1 MSAEMRQLV
10 EAARRG
16 DSDAYTQLYQLSIEG
31 ALGRARSLV
40 RSEQD
45 ALDVVQDSYIQAFRS
60 LDRLEKPESFQP
72 WLNRIVTNRCKN
84 LLARSKALRFETS
97 LTGEDGEDWE
107 QEDENI
113 QFRPDES
120 LDYAESQRLVRE
132 IVDGLPDEQRV
143 CILLHFFQGMKLA
156 EIAQTLEVPENTV
169 KSRLHYAKGK
179 IEKQVRELE
188 RRGTKLYV
196 FPFFPFLHWAM
207 EQSTAELAASSSARL
222 LPAITASVGSAAG
235 AAAGGAATA
244 TAGTAGAAAKGGL
257 LAALNVKIVAGI
269 AAAAV
274 AVGGVA
280 VLTHQPA
287 EETAAAPSSAPA
299 VVSQVEE
306 ASSRASSEEEA
317 PLVVGEGPEGLVEA
331 INAYR
336 QQRGLPA
343 YTVNADLMA
352 LSDYSSNTGVGNQPF
367 TLTSRE
373 FMAEL
378 GYEYDHIRGSSLSGP
393 TTAAEAMDM
402 LLRSE
407 DSVLS
412 DPEGGAIGIGMAA
425 GNGQSPALWT
435 IDVAVGLRAAPSP
448 FEVPA
453 EAYALADLINGYRQ
467 EQGMEP
473 YEISE
478 DMMIIAGYGAQIGTG
493 RILNVP
499 ADCPSAPY
507 SSNHLQQFVGT
518 ASTAQE
524 AMELILEYDSPN
536 LYLDT
541 PAVMGIGFD
550 TRSDGQILWQFEVS
564 VPTGG

>member
-107 QEDENI
+107 QEDETI